1 MLFSLVEVVVVV
13 VVVVVVGI
21 MIVVFVVVDDGYD
34 FSYVYLTCIQNV
46 SLVQCLE
53 LCGGG
58 GWWCKV
64 ISMSNPTSVEVKLRR
79 VDAVVGVVTIFS
91 RKT

>member
-1 MLFSLVEVVVVV
+1 
-13 VVVVVVGI
+13 

-34 FSYVYLTCIQNV
+34 FSYVYLTCKQNV

-79 VDAVVGVVTIFS
+79 VDAAVGDVTIFS

>member
-46 SLVQCLE
+46 SLYNAWNCV
-53 LCGGG
+53 
-58 GWWCKV
+58 V
-64 ISMSNPTSVEVKLRR
+64 V
-79 VDAVVGVVTIFS
+79 VVGGAKSFPCQTQLQLRLNCVELTL
-91 RKT
+91 